1 MRFIVER
8 DALADGVM
16 WVSRSLSARPI
27 MPVLLGV
34 LIKADNAQVS
44 GVTVK
49 GANGEGIFIL
59 AQLGQNFHSV
69 KIDNVSA
76 INNRNGIYLIAD
88 TAAQVD
94 NFIVTNSLAS
104 NNSSIG
110 VNLLLNN
117 GAKVTYS
124 YIGNMIANTNG
135 SSGISIQGLNKN
147 GSWNIFV
154 D

>member
-1 MRFIVER
+1 M
-8 DALADGVM
+8 
-16 WVSRSLSARPI
+16 
-27 MPVLLGV
+27 
-34 LIKADNAQVS
+34 
-44 GVTVK
+44 
-49 GANGEGIFIL
+49 
-59 AQLGQNFHSV
+59 